1 MMTVPEYFGCKA
13 FDDRVMKAR
22 LSQPVYE
29 SMRTTMAEGEMLNWS
44 VANAVAQA
52 L

>member
-29 SMRTTMAEGEMLNWS
+29 SLRKTMDEGPSSICPWPMRWPRL
-44 VANAVAQA
+44 
-52 L
+52 